1 MILADVLG
9 KVYAVVSRRK
19 GTIVS
24 EEIKDGTSFYTIK
37 AKLPVI
43 ESFGFNDELMKKT
56 SGIALPQLIFDG
68 FLAIDQDPFWVPKTE
83 EELEDFGEKADKENS
98 ARKYMDAV
106 RKRKV
111 SIHTSLDISDT
122 SLYVLT
128 FCPLITSILMT
139 RLIGDVCGEEN
150 GSTC

>member
-1 MILADVLG
+1 MSFVPADVLG

-24 EEIKDGTSFYTIK
+24 EEIKDGTTFYTIK

-68 FLAIDQDPFWVPKTE
+68 FTAIDQDPFWIPKTE
-83 EELEDFGEKADKENS
+83 EELEDFGEKADKENL

-111 SIHTSLDISDT
+111 SHLDT
-122 SLYVLT
+122 LGLNMC
-128 FCPLITSILMT
+128 FSI
-139 RLIGDVCGEEN
+139 C
-150 GSTC
+150 